1 MSGMREKFRRT
12 TDSLYWR
19 QFVVTAG
26 MVLLTMAL
34 LGVSFY
40 ALSYN
45 YTVSEKRQEM
55 RDRADLVAQ
64 LSVDYLTAGDDAERD
79 QEEALRT
86 LAGVASR
93 MTEVIFLICTADG
106 QVLLT
111 TDSDLAGQ
119 SVTVPAEITEKIV
132 SGSGLYEG
140 RSTVGVYEKKQF
152 VVGVPMR
159 DETGALLGMVLAVMN
174 SANFMEMWRSFI
186 ALFFM
191 TSAIILVISFV
202 ASFVTSMR
210 QIQPITEMVK
220 ATRAY
225 ADGNFDVR
233 MQETED
239 AGGEIGELAAA
250 FNAMADS
257 LQETERQRRD
267 FIANVSH
274 ELKTPL
280 AAIRLLTDS
289 ILQTE
294 NIDRE
299 TAREFVTDIGQ
310 EAERL
315 SRITED
321 LLRLTR
327 LDSDLLDAP
336 ETVEVAPVL
345 EQVMRMM
352 SLLAQKKG
360 TELTYR
366 MEENCRVSATK
377 GEVHQVIY
385 NLTDNAVKYS
395 GKNGKVRVELRHE
408 DHDVVLTVADNGPGI
423 PEEDLP
429 KVFERFYRVDKAR
442 SRAAGGT
449 GLGLSIV
456 QDTVKKRGGTV
467 SAANRAGGGAVFT
480 VRWPEAEGGDRS

>member
-274 ELKTPL
+274 ELKTPMTTI
-280 AAIRLLTDS
+280 AGYTDG
-289 ILQTE
+289 IL
-294 NIDRE
+294 D
-299 TAREFVTDIGQ
+299 
-310 EAERL
+310 
-315 SRITED
+315 
-321 LLRLTR
+321 
-327 LDSDLLDAP
+327 
-336 ETVEVAPVL
+336 
-345 EQVMRMM
+345 
-352 SLLAQKKG
+352 G
-360 TELTYR
+360 T
-366 MEENCRVSATK
+366 
-377 GEVHQVIY
+377 
-385 NLTDNAVKYS
+385 
-395 GKNGKVRVELRHE
+395 
-408 DHDVVLTVADNGPGI
+408 I
-423 PEEDLP
+423 PP
-429 KVFERFYRVDKAR
+429 
-442 SRAAGGT
+442 
-449 GLGLSIV
+449 
-456 QDTVKKRGGTV
+456 
-467 SAANRAGGGAVFT
+467 
-480 VRWPEAEGGDRS
+480 

>member
-1 MSGMREKFRRT
+1 MKSSLQFKIGLSYLSIIAAVLIILNTYPLIESQNLVFRSKETTLNSSVKVIGSALSGLNTLTEGNVEKALSGLEETGASRVLV
-12 TDSLYWR
+12 TD
-19 QFVVTAG
+19 TAG
-26 MVLLTMAL
+26 RVLYDSRRQENARGQYAFYTEIVQAL
-34 LGVSFY
+34 EGNDAFYCGYDGEAFLSRGAAPVVYRSQIIGVVYAYQYDAQQGTLLRELQKNLMTISIVAAVFAIGVSFL
-40 ALSYN
+40 LSRMFTRRISRLLQAIR
-45 YTVSEKRQEM
+45 TVREGSYSH
-55 RDRADLVAQ
+55 RAQISGSDEIAQ
-64 LSVDYLTAGDDAERD
+64 IAGEFNSLTGRL
-79 QEEALRT
+79 QTTEEARRRF
-86 LAGVASR
+86 V
-93 MTEVIFLICTADG
+93 
-106 QVLLT
+106 
-111 TDSDLAGQ
+111 SDA
-119 SVTVPAEITEKIV
+119 
-132 SGSGLYEG
+132 
-140 RSTVGVYEKKQF
+140 
-152 VVGVPMR
+152 
-159 DETGALLGMVLAVMN
+159 
-174 SANFMEMWRSFI
+174 
-186 ALFFM
+186 
-191 TSAIILVISFV
+191 
-202 ASFVTSMR
+202 
-210 QIQPITEMVK
+210 
-220 ATRAY
+220 
-225 ADGNFDVR
+225 
-233 MQETED
+233 
-239 AGGEIGELAAA
+239 
-250 FNAMADS
+250 
-257 LQETERQRRD
+257 
-267 FIANVSH
+267 SH
-274 ELKTPL
+274 EMKTPL
-280 AAIRLLTDS
+280 AGIKLLTDS
-289 ILQTE
+289 ILQT
-294 NIDRE
+294 DQMDME
-299 TAREFVTDIGQ
+299 TVRDFVTDIGS

-352 SLLAQKKG
+352 SLLAQEKG

-467 SAANRAGGGAVFT
+467 SAANRPNGGAVFT

>member
-93 MTEVIFLICTADG
+93 MTEVDFLICTADG

-119 SVTVPAEITEKIV
+119 SVTVPADITQEIV
-132 SGSGLYEG
+132 SGDGLYEG

-274 ELKTPL
+274 ELKTPMTTI
-280 AAIRLLTDS
+280 AGYTDG
-289 ILQTE
+289 ILDGTIPPEKERQYLQIISDE
-294 NIDRE
+294 SR
-299 TAREFVTDIGQ
+299 
-310 EAERL
+310 RL
-315 SRITED
+315 SRLVRRMLDISRIQSQEMKKEEFDLCESARIALLSMEQKIMDRGLDVDAEIPEDSVMVQGDRDLIT
-321 LLRLTR
+321 
-327 LDSDLLDAP
+327 
-336 ETVEVAPVL
+336 
-345 EQVMRMM
+345 QVM
-352 SLLAQKKG
+352 
-360 TELTYR
+360 
-366 MEENCRVSATK
+366 
-377 GEVHQVIY
+377 Y
-385 NLTDNAVKYS
+385 NLLENAAQFAAPSSQLYL
-395 GKNGKVRVELRHE
+395 G
-408 DHDVVLTVADNGPGI
+408 LTVNGDKAYVTVRNVGHTI
-423 PEEDLP
+423 PAEEIPLL
-429 KVFERFYRVDKAR
+429 FERFHKSDKSR
-442 SRAAGGT
+442 SEDKDGY
-449 GLGLSIV
+449 GLGLYVVKTILT
-456 QDTVKKRGGTV
+456 QHHEKITVTSENGVT
-467 SAANRAGGGAVFT
+467 AFT
-480 VRWPEAEGGDRS
+480 FTMQMAR